1 MKKDLVTYLSVTQIL
16 AIHDLMVK
24 NFGGSFGIRDLG
36 LVESAVA
43 RPKASF
49 DGQDLYIDVFSKAA
63 ALLQSLLKNHPFIDG
78 NKRTAF
84 TSAAI
89 FLKLNGW
96 KLVNKHQKSVE
107 FAISVDNNHL
117 SVEQIS
123 EWLKNNS
130 CKL

>member
-1 MKKDLVTYLSVTQIL
+1 MIKKPVNYLTIAQIL
-16 AIHDLMVK
+16 AIHDLMIK
-24 NFGGSFGIRDLG
+24 NFGGSFGIRDMG
-36 LVESAVA
+36 LIESSVA

-49 DGQDLYIDVFSKAA
+49 DGQDLYLDVFTKAA

-96 KLVNKHQKSVE
+96 RLVNKHQESVK

-117 SVEQIS
+117 RVEQIS
-123 EWLKNNS
+123 DWLKTNS
-130 CKL
+130 TKL